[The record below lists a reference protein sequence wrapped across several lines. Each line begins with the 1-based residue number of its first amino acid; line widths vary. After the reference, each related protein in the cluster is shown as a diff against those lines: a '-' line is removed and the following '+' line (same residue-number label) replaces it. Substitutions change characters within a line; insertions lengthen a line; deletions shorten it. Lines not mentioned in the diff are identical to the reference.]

1 MKTVEYNTGSA
12 SSVVAWGLCKRRG
25 VSSIYVT
32 LNSRV
37 RGYTMR
43 CMRCGYI
50 HEEGATKYF
59 DWDVRESRRDWETI
73 FPDVVF
79 DYRFCEK
86 CKCNTFTVTAYIEVE
101 IV

>member
-1 MKTVEYNTGSA
+1 
-12 SSVVAWGLCKRRG
+12 
-25 VSSIYVT
+25 
-32 LNSRV
+32 
-37 RGYTMR
+37 MR

-59 DWDVRESRRDWETI
+59 IGKQYFQDWDVREFRR
-73 FPDVVF
+73 DVVF
-79 DYRFCEK
+79 DDRFCEK